1 MNFQPRNQVRW
12 GSGRQKDERNISNLS
27 SYEFHDVTC
36 YLRAKCW
43 LRIVVESS

>member
-27 SYEFHDVTC
+27 SYEFHDVTS